1 MCYALRLS
9 QPLACG
15 TAAISLCGMLTCGA
29 ETDFERMASVPSPS
43 APTGS
48 FPAAVPVPVSASSAP
63 VPAAPIAPAGPDY
76 AELHCHSNFSFL
88 DGASH
93 PEDMVRRAAELGYRG
108 IAITDRDGLYAAV
121 RLQETAREV
130 GIQPV
135 FGSEVTLTDGSVLT
149 LLATDVQGYH
159 NLSLLLT
166 AGRRARPKGE
176 SAVTLEQVG
185 QHAAGLICLSGGPF
199 GAISQQ
205 LLRQEWEGAQ
215 QTAWTLME
223 LFGAGNL
230 FLELTEHLLPVELT
244 LKQALI
250 SLARTLDLP
259 IVATQDAR
267 YAVPKARRLHDVL
280 TCIRHLTTVQEA
292 GTRLMPN
299 GEYFLQPRTELAR
312 RFRSLPESLRNTIH
326 ILERC
331 QVTLNQL
338 NFSLPEFPVPAPF
351 RSMLEYL
358 EHLTFLYAPARFPEV
373 NARVV
378 QQLRHELE
386 VIGRHGLEG
395 YFLIVWDI
403 MKFCHVQGILAQG
416 RGSAANS
423 AVCFSLGITNVDPIH
438 HQLLFERFLSEGRNE
453 APDIDLDIANDR
465 REEVIQYVYQ
475 RYGRDHAGMV
485 CEVICFRARSAIRDV
500 GKALGLSL
508 DQVDRIAK
516 SIDRWGWSRPA
527 DSATPAPETSEEDS
541 NSGSHTLIPEGAD
554 RESIPD
560 ESGGN
565 SVPASQVHSAPS
577 TAPSGAHSSVPS
589 NAASLAS
596 SNATLTP
603 TLQTTVGVNAPIPG
617 AETAADGSAEDL
629 QLSPEEVKISSLLW
643 DLCQQIEGFPRHL
656 GIHVG
661 GMIIC
666 ATPLGE
672 LVPIENATMADRTVV
687 QWDKDD
693 VGALKMPK
701 IDLLGLGMLSLMG
714 EALELIWVHEGKHV
728 DPARLTYDDPRVY
741 DMLCAADTVG
751 VFQVESRAQ
760 MNVLPR
766 LRPRKFYDLVVQVS
780 LIRPGPIQGD
790 MVHPYLRRRAGQEP
804 VTYPHPSLQPILER
818 TLGVPLF
825 QEQGMKVA
833 VTAADFTPS
842 EADALRRAMGSK
854 RSKGKMEELTYKLLS
869 GMEKNGYDRAIAER
883 VVNQIKAFASYGFPE
898 SHAASFGLLVY
909 ISAWL
914 KYHHPL
920 AFYVALLNNQPMGF
934 YSPATIVGE
943 MQRKGI
949 EVLPVDVNWSAWEW
963 TIQGKAVRA
972 GLKSVRGLGDAH
984 RESWEEARKQGP
996 WQGVTDVCDRTGWPR
1011 LLLERMAAIGA
1022 FESLGLSRR
1031 EALWQVQGYRP
1042 RPGLAAPAAE
1052 EESLSLRPMGVAESL
1067 VMDLKH
1073 AGHTTG
1079 SHPISLLRETLDR
1092 WKVLRSSELH
1102 RVRHKTVVRVAG
1114 AVTVRQ
1120 RPPTAKGVCFLTL
1133 EDEGGMI
1140 NVVVRAEKYEEYRP
1154 IVRRA
1159 ILILIEGELER
1170 SRGVIN
1176 IMADKIAALDDRWG
1190 QGLKSRDFH

>member
-1 MCYALRLS
+1 
-9 QPLACG
+9 
-15 TAAISLCGMLTCGA
+15 
-29 ETDFERMASVPSPS
+29 MASVIPPQPPAGNASP
-43 APTGS
+43 G
-48 FPAAVPVPVSASSAP
+48 AAGASERTPNGSASLP
-63 VPAAPIAPAGPDY
+63 GPAY

-93 PEDMVRRAAELGYRG
+93 PEDLVTRAAELGYSG

-121 RLQETAREV
+121 RLQETAREC
-130 GIQPV
+130 GIQPI
-135 FGSEVTLTDGSVLT
+135 FGSEVTLTDGHRLT
-149 LLATDVQGYH
+149 LLATSVQGYH
-159 NLSLLLT
+159 HLSRLLT

-176 SAVTLEQVG
+176 SAVTMEQV
-185 QHAAGLICLSGGPF
+185 AEFAPGLICLSGGPF
-199 GAISQQ
+199 GAISQY
-205 LLRQEWEGAQ
+205 LLRQELEKAEF
-215 QTAWTLME
+215 TAWQLME
-223 LFGAGNL
+223 IFGQGNL
-230 FLELTEHLLPVELT
+230 FLELTEHLLPVEQT

-250 SLARTLDLP
+250 GLARSLDLP
-259 IVATQDAR
+259 LVATQDAR
-267 YAVPKARRLHDVL
+267 YATPKGRRLHDVL
-280 TCIRHLTTVQEA
+280 TCIRYHTTVQEA
-292 GTRLMPN
+292 GTRLLPN
-299 GEYFLQPRTELAR
+299 GEYYLQPRAELAR
-312 RFRSLPESLRNTIH
+312 RFRSLPEALRNTIRV
-326 ILERC
+326 LERC
-331 QVTLNQL
+331 QFSMDQL
-338 NFSLPEFPVPAPF
+338 NFSLPAFPVPPPF
-351 RSMLEYL
+351 SSMLEYL

-373 NARVV
+373 NAKVV
-378 QQLRHELE
+378 HQLRHELE

-403 MKFCHVQGILAQG
+403 MKFCHDQGILAQG

-465 REEVIQYVYQ
+465 REEVIQYVYN
-475 RYGRDHAGMV
+475 RYGREHAGMV
-485 CEVICFRARSAIRDV
+485 CEIICFRARSAIRDV

-516 SIDRWGWSRPA
+516 SIDRWGWSQPA
-527 DSATPAPETSEEDS
+527 ESKP
-541 NSGSHTLIPEGAD
+541 LVVEGGD
-554 RESIPD
+554 GQGVVEGLNPD
-560 ESGGN
+560 EPLLSLDPVSASMSPTAPIQAAQSIQG
-565 SVPASQVHSAPS
+565 STPIPANVSPGTSAPGVGS
-577 TAPSGAHSSVPS
+577 PHNAILTAQPSSEQESEAS
-589 NAASLAS
+589 AAE
-596 SNATLTP
+596 NVTL
-603 TLQTTVGVNAPIPG
+603 
-617 AETAADGSAEDL
+617 SAE
-629 QLSPEEVKISSLLW
+629 EMRITTLLW
-643 DLCQQIEGFPRHL
+643 ELCQQIEGFPRHL

-666 ATPLGE
+666 ATPLGA

-714 EALELIWVHEGKHV
+714 EALELIWVHEGKHI
-728 DPARLTYDDPRVY
+728 DPARLTYDDPKVY
-741 DMLCAADTVG
+741 DMICAADTVG

-833 VTAADFTPS
+833 VTAANFTPS
-842 EADALRRAMGSK
+842 EADQLRRAMGSK
-854 RSKGKMEELTYKLLS
+854 RSKGKMEELTGKLLS
-869 GMEKNGYDRAIAER
+869 GMERNGYDRQIAER

-914 KYHHPL
+914 KYHHPH

-949 EVLPVDVNWSAWEW
+949 EVLPVDVTWSAWEW
-963 TIQGKAVRA
+963 SIQGNAVRA
-972 GLKSVRGLGDAH
+972 GLKSVRGLGEAH
-984 RESWEEARKQGP
+984 RESWEEARRQGP
-996 WQGVTDVCDRTGWPR
+996 WRHVTDVCERTGWPR

-1022 FESLGLSRR
+1022 FESLGVSRR

-1042 RPGLAAPAAE
+1042 RPGLAAPPAIE
-1052 EESLSLRPMGVAESL
+1052 ETHALRPMGVAEAL
-1067 VMDLKH
+1067 TMDLKL
-1073 AGHTTG
+1073 AGHST
-1079 SHPISLLRETLDR
+1079 SAHPISLMRQTLDR
-1092 WKVLRSSELH
+1092 WRVLRSSELS
-1102 RVRHKTVVRVAG
+1102 RVRHKTMVRVAG

-1133 EDEGGMI
+1133 EDEDGMI
-1140 NVVVRAEKYEEYRP
+1140 NVVVKPEKYEEYRP

-1176 IMADKIAALDDRWG
+1176 IMAEKVAALDSRWG
-1190 QGLKSRDFH
+1190 EGLKSRDFH